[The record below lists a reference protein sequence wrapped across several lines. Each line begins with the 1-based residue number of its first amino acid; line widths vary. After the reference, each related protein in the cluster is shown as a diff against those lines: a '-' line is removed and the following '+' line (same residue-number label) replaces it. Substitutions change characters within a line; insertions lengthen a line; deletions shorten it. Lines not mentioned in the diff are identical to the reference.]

1 MSTHRQ
7 TSIDVLN
14 QQGLGELMGSPDMT
28 SVSVSFEVRRQLNSM
43 RALENYRSVDDL
55 LQHLLKTYRLNKL
68 NRDSE
73 SLQDSLKSLND
84 VDVNVLISKLDLSPF
99 KE

>member
-1 MSTHRQ
+1 
-7 TSIDVLN
+7 
-14 QQGLGELMGSPDMT
+14 MGSPDMT

-43 RALENYRSVDDL
+43 RALENYQSVDDL

-84 VDVNVLISKLDLSPF
+84 VDVNSLVSKLDLSPF